1 MPEFVRVRLRRT
13 LECTLILR
21 HIMVLL
27 RIRVNVPLTLTRG
40 PGKHETKKRQTDMD
54 ILLAPP
60 SPQRTAQ
67 YWAGNYLD
75 DNTSSE
81 QGVTQTPTPYTH
93 HVHPPTQTSGSIQGG
108 RLLVLRRRTEV
119 GGRAANQRCLAG
131 NTCSG
136 SSFSEPEFNFFRVTP
151 DGDL

>member
-1 MPEFVRVRLRRT
+1 MPEFVRVELRRT

-75 DNTSSE
+75 DNTSSG
-81 QGVTQTPTPYTH
+81 QGVAQTKTTTPYTH

-119 GGRAANQRCLAG
+119 GGGAAIPLPRRPHFRRVQ
-131 NTCSG
+131 
-136 SSFSEPEFNFFRVTP
+136 FFRTRVRP
-151 DGDL
+151 LPCDP

>member
-1 MPEFVRVRLRRT
+1 MPEFERVEWHRP

-75 DNTSSE
+75 DNTSSG
-81 QGVTQTPTPYTH
+81 QGRCRTNKNHHTLHTPCTSPYTNERQH
-93 HVHPPTQTSGSIQGG
+93 TGWTATSPPPTYQG
-108 RLLVLRRRTEV
+108 RWRCRHP
-119 GGRAANQRCLAG
+119 AASPAALPAGTVFQNQSP
-131 NTCSG
+131 T
-136 SSFSEPEFNFFRVTP
+136 FTV
-151 DGDL
+151 